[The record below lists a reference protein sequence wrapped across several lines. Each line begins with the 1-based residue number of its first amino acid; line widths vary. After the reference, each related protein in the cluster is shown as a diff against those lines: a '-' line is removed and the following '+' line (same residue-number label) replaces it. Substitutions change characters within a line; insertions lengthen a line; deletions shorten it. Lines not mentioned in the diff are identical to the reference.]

1 MMRKLTMDE
10 LNRLSMEEYKKAHK
24 APVIFA
30 LDNVRSMHNVG
41 SAFRTADAF
50 RIEKI
55 ILGGITGCPPH
66 REINKTALGATE
78 SVAWE
83 HAPDLVQT
91 INTLRGEGYTI
102 ASFEQTDKSMP
113 LHQFAPDKNGK
124 YCFVFGNEVF
134 GIEDT
139 VLAQSDVCLEIPQFG
154 AKHSLN
160 VSVSI
165 GIAVWDYYVKTILRG

>member
-1 MMRKLTMDE
+1 MMRKLTMEE
-10 LNRLSMEEYKKAHK
+10 LDRLSVEEYKEAKK
-24 APVIFA
+24 APVVIA
-30 LDNVRSMHNVG
+30 LDNVRSLHNVG
-41 SAFRTADAF
+41 AAFRTADAF

-66 REINKTALGATE
+66 RDINKTALGATE

-83 HAPDLVQT
+83 HAQDLIQAIKV
-91 INTLRGEGYTI
+91 LKEDGYTI
-102 ASFEQTDKSMP
+102 ASFEQTDKSTL
-113 LHQFAPDKNGK
+113 LHQFIPDKKGK

-134 GIEDT
+134 GIVDAL
-139 VLAQSDVCLEIPQFG
+139 LAQSDFCLEIPQFG

-165 GIAVWDYYVKTILRG
+165 GIAVWDYYVKTILHA